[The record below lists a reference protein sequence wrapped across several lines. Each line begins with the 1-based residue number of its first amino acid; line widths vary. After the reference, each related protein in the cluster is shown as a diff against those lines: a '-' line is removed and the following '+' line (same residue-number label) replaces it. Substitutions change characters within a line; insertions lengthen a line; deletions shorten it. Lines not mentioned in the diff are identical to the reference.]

1 MAIVFIIIIYAA
13 LFIDNKLYYMVI
25 KHYDGKVNFYTE
37 WIFKPITLITIIIVM
52 AIFRP

>member
-1 MAIVFIIIIYAA
+1 MAIIFIIILCIT
-13 LFIDNKLYYMVI
+13 LFLDNKLYYMVI
-25 KHYDGKVNFYTE
+25 KHYDGKINFYTR